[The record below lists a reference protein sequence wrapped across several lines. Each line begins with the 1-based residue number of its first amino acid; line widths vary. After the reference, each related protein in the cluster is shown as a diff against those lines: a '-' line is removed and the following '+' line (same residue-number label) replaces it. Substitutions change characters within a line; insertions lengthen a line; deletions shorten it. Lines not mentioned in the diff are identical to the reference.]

1 MDRVLNV
8 QVTSEHDLMFKAN
21 VLITQLFKDSY
32 DKEGVPYINH
42 LYYVI
47 DMLDTIEEKIVG
59 ALHDTVE
66 DTDVTFEDLT
76 AMGFPKNIVNSIRIL
91 TKDKNTP
98 YSEYIDNI
106 LNSNDIVAIKVKK
119 VDMSHNMNKARLNRL
134 DNDTRNRLI
143 AKYTS
148 QYEKIEDYL
157 KER

>member
-1 MDRVLNV
+1 MDRILNT
-8 QVTSEHDLMFKAN
+8 QVTNEHDLMFKAN
-21 VLITQLFKDSY
+21 VLITELFKDSY

-47 DMLDTIEEKIVG
+47 DTLDTLEEKIVG

-66 DTDVTFEDLT
+66 DTDVTLDDLT

-91 TKDKNTP
+91 TRDKSIP

-106 LNSNDIVAIKVKK
+106 INSNDIVAIKVKK
-119 VDMSHNMNKARLNRL
+119 VDMSHNMNRTRLNRL
-134 DNDTRNRLI
+134 DSDTRTRLI
-143 AKYTS
+143 TKYTPE
-148 QYEKIEDYL
+148 YEKIENYL